1 MVVVSRK
8 MMVGRKTSMA
18 ARVCV
23 HVTAMKDMK
32 LVRSLQKADSNT

>member
-8 MMVGRKTSMA
+8 MMVGRKTSMV
-18 ARVCV
+18 ARACV
-23 HVTAMKDMK
+23 HVTAMIDMK